1 MEYHLS
7 PFDLA
12 NMRYV
17 VINLTLVFV
26 DVGANR
32 GKIDETSFQFKNR
45 LKYMNKQLNV

>member
-1 MEYHLS
+1 MECHLS

-17 VINLTLVFV
+17 VLVLSLAFV

-45 LKYMNKQLNV
+45 LKYKRLNV